1 MTAVTIVFYALL
13 ALATTVLI
21 GLSLRQTRHV
31 RAHRDAVPADFAA
44 VISLDTHQHAADYS
58 NAKSR
63 LERVE
68 LLLSLAVTL
77 AWTLGGGITALQGWA
92 QMVAGQWGMVAAD
105 TVLILAFLLSSS
117 LIGIPL
123 AVYRTFVTEVRYG
136 FNKTTPRI
144 FLTDLLTSTALT
156 LLIGGPLIALFLW
169 VLSLTGSSW
178 WMWGWAL
185 LNLFQLVAIWV
196 MPTFIAPLFNRFT
209 PLTDQVLH
217 ERVEGLLTRTGYRAA
232 GLFVMDAS
240 RRSGHGNAYFTG
252 LGNAKRIVLFDTL
265 LQQLTHEQ
273 VEAVLAHEIG
283 HDKKQHI
290 RKMIGFFAA
299 LSFVAFALLGWLF
312 GQPMVWAALGV
323 HNPSMGALL
332 LATIVALPACT
343 FFIDPLLAWR
353 SRVHEF
359 EADAYA
365 RTHTSADAMVGAL
378 VSLYRD
384 NAGTLTP
391 DPLYAA
397 WHYSHPPASER
408 VAHIRQRA
416 S

>member
-1 MTAVTIVFYALL
+1 M
-13 ALATTVLI
+13 
-21 GLSLRQTRHV
+21 
-31 RAHRDAVPADFAA
+31 
-44 VISLDTHQHAADYS
+44 
-58 NAKSR
+58 
-63 LERVE
+63 
-68 LLLSLAVTL
+68 
-77 AWTLGGGITALQGWA
+77 
-92 QMVAGQWGMVAAD
+92 
-105 TVLILAFLLSSS
+105 
-117 LIGIPL
+117 
-123 AVYRTFVTEVRYG
+123 
-136 FNKTTPRI
+136 
-144 FLTDLLTSTALT
+144 
-156 LLIGGPLIALFLW
+156 
-169 VLSLTGSSW
+169 
-178 WMWGWAL
+178 
-185 LNLFQLVAIWV
+185 
-196 MPTFIAPLFNRFT
+196 
-209 PLTDQVLH
+209 
-217 ERVEGLLTRTGYRAA
+217 
-232 GLFVMDAS
+232 
-240 RRSGHGNAYFTG
+240 
-252 LGNAKRIVLFDTL
+252 
-265 LQQLTHEQ
+265 
-273 VEAVLAHEIG
+273 LAHEIG